1 MIKLLEYR
9 STSGRVFREREFA
22 SAPEDAKAKAR
33 ARARARGA
41 QVGSGLA
48 LPLLADVFVIQLD
61 GVE

>member
-33 ARARARGA
+33 ARARGA